1 MVYLKKFN
9 LLPNMFKNKK
19 QFLIWASILQLINE
33 TKTDYLTGLP
43 NRKSFD
49 EDLIDQ
55 IIKIKKRQ
63 IFGFKLILID
73 LKNLK
78 KINDNSG
85 MKEGDKV
92 ILNMTKDLLD
102 QSSDKEIKAFRIGG
116 DEFAII
122 VNKKNKHSKNNFEIS
137 LLSVPAYKAEK
148 ELVQTDDI
156 ILLESTEIAEKI
168 FYKVNK
174 KIIELKRDAR

>member
-1 MVYLKKFN
+1 
-9 LLPNMFKNKK
+9 
-19 QFLIWASILQLINE
+19 
-33 TKTDYLTGLP
+33 
-43 NRKSFD
+43 
-49 EDLIDQ
+49 
-55 IIKIKKRQ
+55 
-63 IFGFKLILID
+63 
-73 LKNLK
+73 
-78 KINDNSG
+78 

-168 FYKVNK
+168 LYKVNK